1 MGSLRILYL
10 SAYWPRS
17 QPLCGG
23 EWRALGIGRAL
34 RELGSV
40 QTIVVRSGANQ
51 EARANQTTNELNVVR
66 FIEPRPRFRQGL
78 PGKVRWIVDPSIPY
92 PLGFGV
98 DADASAF
105 VSQKINDS
113 DLVWFCNFRTPYMFE
128 NSIWPKSVLDV
139 DDLPSCFEKSML
151 PAATGFRD
159 SVARMLR
166 IYSWRRRE
174 STLGKRFTVLA
185 TCSDSDETYLRKIG
199 CSGPVHVI
207 PNGFDQPSGD
217 PVRRPVTPPRIGFV
231 GPFAHPPNLEGIRW
245 FAKECWP
252 LIKLQVPDARLRI
265 VGKGSESE
273 LKPIGS
279 DIDGLGWVPDLAE
292 EMASWSLMV
301 VPIRSGAGTRVKLAQ
316 ALSLKCPVVSTS
328 YGAYGYNAKDGTYM
342 LLADAPDAFAKA
354 CVGVV
359 GSPMQ
364 ARAMANRAWQ
374 DFLQNWTWDAIA
386 PRVWAAAE
394 ECLRRS
400 KNQHSEA
407 STSIPDP
414 RNP

>member
-17 QPLCGG
+17 RPLCGG

-40 QTIVVRSGANQ
+40 QTIVVRSGAQ
-51 EARANQTTNELNVVR
+51 EEARTNKTTNELHVAR
-66 FIEPRPRFRQGL
+66 SIEPRPRFRKGL
-78 PGKVRWIVDPSIPY
+78 GGKVRWIVDPGIPY
-92 PLGFGV
+92 PLGCGV

-128 NSIWPKSVLDV
+128 KSIWPKSVLDV

-166 IYSWRRRE
+166 VCSWRRRE
-174 STLGKRFTVLA
+174 RTLGKRFTVLA
-185 TCSDSDETYLRKIG
+185 TCSDSDEAYLRKIG

-207 PNGFDQPSGD
+207 PNGFDQPSGE
-217 PVRRPVTPPRIGFV
+217 PVRRAATPPRIGFV
-231 GPFAHPPNLEGIRW
+231 GPFSHPPNLEGIRW

-252 LIKLQVPDARLRI
+252 LIKQQVPDARLRI

-279 DIDGLGWVPDLAE
+279 DIDGLGWVPDLADE
-292 EMASWSLMV
+292 VASWSLMV
-301 VPIRSGAGTRVKLAQ
+301 VPIKSGAGTRVKIAQ
-316 ALSLKCPVVSTS
+316 AFSLKCPVVSTS
-328 YGAYGYNAKDGTYM
+328 YGAYGYNAKDGIYM

-354 CVGVV
+354 CVGIV
-359 GSPMQ
+359 GSPIQ

-374 DFLQNWTWDAIA
+374 DFLQNLTWDAIA

-394 ECLRRS
+394 DSLRRS
-400 KNQHSEA
+400 R
-407 STSIPDP
+407 T
-414 RNP
+414 RNSKA

>member
-40 QTIVVRSGANQ
+40 QTIVVRSGA
-51 EARANQTTNELNVVR
+51 EEESRANKTTNELNVIR
-66 FIEPRPRFRQGL
+66 SIEPQRRFRQGL
-78 PGKVRWIVDPSIPY
+78 RGKVRWIVDPGIPY
-92 PLGFGV
+92 PLGCGV
-98 DADASAF
+98 DAEASAF

-113 DLVWFCNFRTPYMFE
+113 DLVWFGNFRTPCMFE

-151 PAATGFRD
+151 PAAIGFRD
-159 SVARMLR
+159 SMARMMR
-166 IYSWRRRE
+166 VYSWRRRE
-174 STLGKRFTVLA
+174 RTLGGRFTVLT
-185 TCSDSDETYLRKIG
+185 TCSESDEAYLRKIG
-199 CSGPVHVI
+199 CGGPVHVI
-207 PNGFDQPSGD
+207 PNGFDQPAHE
-217 PVRRPVTPPRIGFV
+217 PVRRPATPPRIGFV

-245 FAKECWP
+245 FVKACWP
-252 LIKLQVPDARLRI
+252 LIKQQVPDAQLRI
-265 VGKGSESE
+265 VGTGSEGE
-273 LKPIGS
+273 LKPPGP
-279 DIDGLGWVPDLAE
+279 DIDGLGWVSDLAGE
-292 EMASWSLMV
+292 VATWSLMV

-328 YGAYGYNAKDGTYM
+328 YGAYGYNGENGTYM
-342 LLADAPDAFAKA
+342 QLADSPDAFAKA
-354 CVGVV
+354 CIGVV
-359 GSPMQ
+359 CSPAQ
-364 ARAMANRAWQ
+364 ARAMADRGWQ
-374 DFLQNWTWDAIA
+374 QFLKKWTWDAIA

-400 KNQHSEA
+400 GTLSSKV
-407 STSIPDP
+407 
-414 RNP
+414 